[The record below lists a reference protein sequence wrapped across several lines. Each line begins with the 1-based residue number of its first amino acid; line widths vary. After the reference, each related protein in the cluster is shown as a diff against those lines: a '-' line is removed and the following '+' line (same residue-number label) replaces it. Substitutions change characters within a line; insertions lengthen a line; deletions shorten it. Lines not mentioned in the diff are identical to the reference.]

1 MFFSGD
7 TIRQVEST
15 VTRGALIVA
24 IFSVLSRL
32 AGVLRDR
39 LLASTFGAGTTLDA
53 YYAAFKIPDFIFNTF
68 VLGAMAAA
76 LIPIFVHY
84 RERQGLASSYELSN
98 KVLNLL
104 IVILVVGASL
114 AALWA
119 PGLVKLIVP
128 GFDLSAL
135 ALTVKLT
142 RIMLVA
148 VVIFGAS
155 NVVGSVLQAQQ
166 RLIAFALAP
175 VLYNVG
181 IIAGIYFFVPWL
193 GAVGLGCGVVLGSLF
208 HWAAQTAAA
217 WKIGWRWQIIFSWQD
232 AGLRQVL
239 KLLIPRTLGLIASQI
254 NQVVTVAFV
263 STLTVGSLAA
273 FSLALNLHSFPINVF
288 GVSLAVAVFP
298 LLSQAVSAS
307 NHDYLVHYFS
317 RNVRRILFYV
327 LPLSV
332 LFLVLRAQLVRV
344 ILGSGAFD
352 WGDTIQTARVLG
364 FLSLAIAADSVLPLV
379 ARTFYAL
386 KDTKTPVAAALVSI
400 AINVLLLITLRSFG
414 LAGVGIAYVC
424 SSIVNLTLL
433 VAILGNRLGNLGA
446 SWIIAGVWRMMIG
459 SLAAAAA
466 TYGTL
471 YLVAPHVNM
480 NTFVGVFTQGFSAGL
495 VGVVSYVVVS
505 VALNLPEVQ
514 FARRWLRGALK
525 LLTLRM

>member
-1 MFFSGD
+1 M
-7 TIRQVEST
+7 
-15 VTRGALIVA
+15 
-24 IFSVLSRL
+24 
-32 AGVLRDR
+32 
-39 LLASTFGAGTTLDA
+39 
-53 YYAAFKIPDFIFNTF
+53 
-68 VLGAMAAA
+68 
-76 LIPIFVHY
+76 
-84 RERQGLASSYELSN
+84 
-98 KVLNLL
+98 
-104 IVILVVGASL
+104 
-114 AALWA
+114 
-119 PGLVKLIVP
+119 
-128 GFDLSAL
+128 
-135 ALTVKLT
+135 
-142 RIMLVA
+142 
-148 VVIFGAS
+148 
-155 NVVGSVLQAQQ
+155 
-166 RLIAFALAP
+166 
-175 VLYNVG
+175 
-181 IIAGIYFFVPWL
+181 
-193 GAVGLGCGVVLGSLF
+193 
-208 HWAAQTAAA
+208 
-217 WKIGWRWQIIFSWQD
+217 
-232 AGLRQVL
+232 
-239 KLLIPRTLGLIASQI
+239 
-254 NQVVTVAFV
+254 
-263 STLTVGSLAA
+263 
-273 FSLALNLHSFPINVF
+273 
-288 GVSLAVAVFP
+288 
-298 LLSQAVSAS
+298 
-307 NHDYLVHYFS
+307 
-317 RNVRRILFYV
+317 
-327 LPLSV
+327 SV

-466 TYGTL
+466 AYGTL

-514 FARRWLRGALK
+514 FARRWLWGALK